1 MAQAATRVYRDGRSM
16 SAPDRGE
23 APDAGRRHLED
34 LLDEALQETF
44 PASDPPA
51 VGVEDA
57 LPPPARAAGRQ
68 AAASRQ
74 AAGPEGEAGAG
85 SRQAAGPEGEAAA
98 GTGSPGEQLP
108 GGL

>member
-1 MAQAATRVYRDGRSM
+1 M

-51 VGVEDA
+51 VGVEDR
-57 LPPPARAAGRQ
+57 LPPPA
-68 AAASRQ
+68 
-74 AAGPEGEAGAG
+74 AAGP
-85 SRQAAGPEGEAAA
+85 GEAAA
-98 GTGSPGEQLP
+98 VRPGEQFP
-108 GGL
+108 GGLYDQP

>member
-1 MAQAATRVYRDGRSM
+1 M

-51 VGVEDA
+51 VGVEDR
-57 LPPPARAAGRQ
+57 LPAPARAAGRQ
-68 AAASRQ
+68 AAAGGQAGRPDGEAAAGIRQ
-74 AAGPEGEAGAG
+74 AAG
-85 SRQAAGPEGEAAA
+85 SEGEAAA
-98 GTGSPGEQLP
+98 GTSSPGDQLP
-108 GGL
+108 GGLYSQP